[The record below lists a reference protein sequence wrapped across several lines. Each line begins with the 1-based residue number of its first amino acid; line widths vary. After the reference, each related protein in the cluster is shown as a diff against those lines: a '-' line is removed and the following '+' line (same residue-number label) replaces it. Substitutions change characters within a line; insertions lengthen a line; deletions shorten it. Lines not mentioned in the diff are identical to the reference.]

1 MIKAFHK
8 KTLRNSVKALV
19 PDFRG
24 LSFSMWLDLYAIFSF
39 IKWGGMIKAPAAQ
52 VRLNV

>member
-8 KTLRNSVKALV
+8 KILRKSKSVKALV

-39 IKWGGMIKAPAAQ
+39 IKWGGMIKVPAA
-52 VRLNV
+52 